1 MPEQNRKSWLRH
13 QHPEYSVNADRL
25 VFARDAYTGEVLES
39 DRVSSYLV
47 MKSQGETQEAYKER
61 CQLAD
66 YTNHFATLVDEL
78 AGMIFAVEGQA
89 NRVFLDEEDNGLGA
103 TDDLD
108 TPIGR
113 LYQDAD
119 GHGNGWLTVWKQAAV
134 ELIHS
139 RKIWVVADA
148 TDETPLVR
156 IFPASAVPNWRY
168 EDGTLVQVVLK
179 ETTDVRTDITQE
191 PVQEERFVVYGTKGW
206 QRYKIAKD
214 DQGGESEVL
223 LEEGAYTRGFE
234 APDGTPALPI
244 FPVELPMR
252 RFVGWLMAK
261 KAISMFNLESIRD
274 YGVWK
279 AGFSKLV
286 LPGDD
291 DYYTRMVEEL
301 KKGSTVLQGYMSEQG
316 SGNPTFIAPD
326 SGPATATSEV
336 LKRKVEEFYITGFRE
351 YGDAAREKTATEVR
365 HDVAQGVGAFLQML
379 AAALDTGENGVL
391 WRIEQIEF
399 DDRAKWFI
407 SRVERSED
415 FAVSDPQ
422 ELATKLAERYLGTG
436 TPAPIGEEGVLSMVR
451 QLAAYDGLTLDE
463 GQVRASVRLHEL
475 KKTLQAIA
483 GLPIP
488 AEARAE
494 MSVTVLAALNYFDPK
509 EMVKL
514 EDGTERL
521 KMDLMRER
529 ALMLAEA
536 QDERER
542 DFLSG
547 MGAFPGV
554 GG

>member
-1 MPEQNRKSWLRH
+1 MPEQRKSWLRH
-13 QHPEYSVNADRL
+13 QHPEYSANADRW
-25 VFARDAYTGEVLES
+25 VYTREAYTGDVL
-39 DRVSSYLV
+39 DDRRVSSYLIK
-47 MKSQGETQEAYKER
+47 KSQGETPEAYKER
-61 CQLAD
+61 CRLAD

-78 AGMIFAVEGQA
+78 AGMIFAVDGQA
-89 NRVFLDEEDNGLGA
+89 NRIYTDQSGNGLGA
-103 TDDLD
+103 SNDLG

-119 GHGNGWLTVWKQAAV
+119 GRGDGWLTVWKQAAV

-139 RKIWVVADA
+139 SKIWVVADA
-148 TDETPLVR
+148 TDQTPLVR

-168 EDGTLVQVVLK
+168 EGGVLVQVVLK
-179 ETTDVRTDITQE
+179 ETHDTRASIMDE
-191 PVQEERFVVYGTKGW
+191 PTQEERYVVYGLDGW
-206 QRYKIAKD
+206 QRYRIDKGER
-214 DQGGESEVL
+214 GGETEVL
-223 LEEGAYTRGFE
+223 VEEGVYTRGFQ
-234 APDGTPALPI
+234 APDGTRALPI
-244 FPVELPMR
+244 FDVELPMR
-252 RFVGWLMAK
+252 RFVGWLMSK
-261 KAISMFNLESIRD
+261 KAIAMFNLESIRD

-291 DYYTRMVEEL
+291 LYFERMTEL
-301 KKGSTVLQGYMSEQG
+301 LKDGSTVLQGYMSEQG
-316 SGNPTFIAPD
+316 SGNPAFISPD
-326 SGPATATSEV
+326 SGPATVATEV

-351 YGDAAREKTATEVR
+351 YGDAAQERTATEVR
-365 HDVAQGVGAFLQML
+365 QQMAQGVGAFLQML
-379 AAALDTGENGVL
+379 KAALDDAENGAL

-399 DDRAKWFI
+399 DDPSKWFI

-415 FAVSDPQ
+415 FAVQDPQ
-422 ELATKLAERYLGTG
+422 DLAKKLSERYLGTG
-436 TPAPIGEEGVLSMVR
+436 TPAPIGEEGVMSLVK

-494 MSVTVLAALNYFDPK
+494 MSSTVLAALNYFDPE
-509 EMVKL
+509 EMVEL
-514 EDGTERL
+514 EDGTKRL
-521 KMDLMRER
+521 KLDVMRDQ
-529 ALMLAEA
+529 ALMLAQA

-547 MGAFPGV
+547 MGAF
-554 GG
+554 GGAGG